1 MYIYFINI
9 ILIASFHYYFSKKNY
24 SYEALIWNFYIIFLM
39 IFVGLRHK
47 VGGDWGIYNKFFEE
61 HKFYDLEH
69 VRLSG
74 DFVYIYIN
82 KIANLVGAG
91 IYGVNLFSAIIFFLA
106 INSFLK
112 NTKNKWLG
120 LLICFPIV
128 IVVLGMGYARQ
139 GLAFAFA
146 LFLILSLENR
156 KIIASLIYFAL
167 ALFSHKSSLCC
178 MLFYIFYILYYK
190 NYKFL
195 ILCFIGSIL
204 IYFLFQASFN
214 HLFFFYLGSGQHMM
228 SWGSIPRT
236 LLLSL
241 VSIIFLYSI
250 NDLKLSDY
258 QKFFY
263 KYLSYII
270 LLISPFSFLTSVTT
284 DRILLYYCMIKI
296 IFVSFAD
303 LENRSLKLLANGII
317 LLYITYF
324 SIWMIFGVNSI
335 RWLPYSFLG
344 L

>member
-24 SYEALIWNFYIIFLM
+24 SYEVLIWNFYIIFLI
-39 IFVGLRHK
+39 IFVGLRHE
-47 VGGDWGIYNKFFEE
+47 VGGDWKIYIDFFEE
-61 HKFYDLEH
+61 SKFFDLEH
-69 VRLSG
+69 ISLNT
-74 DFVYIYIN
+74 DIVYIYIN
-82 KIANLVGAG
+82 KIANLLGVG

-195 ILCFIGSIL
+195 ILCFIGFIL
-204 IYFLFQASFN
+204 LYFLFQATFN
-214 HLFFFYLGSGQHMM
+214 HLLFFYLGSGQHMM
-228 SWGSIPRT
+228 SFGSIPRS
-236 LLLSL
+236 LLIAL
-241 VSIIFLYSI
+241 VSIIFLFNI
-250 NDLKLSDY
+250 NDLELSDY

-270 LLISPFSFLTSVTT
+270 LLISPFSFLTSITT

-296 IFVSFAD
+296 IFVSTAD
-303 LENRSLKLLANGII
+303 LENRSQKLLINGII

-324 SIWMIFGVNSI
+324 TIWISIGVNSFS
-335 RWLPYSFLG
+335 WLPYSIFG